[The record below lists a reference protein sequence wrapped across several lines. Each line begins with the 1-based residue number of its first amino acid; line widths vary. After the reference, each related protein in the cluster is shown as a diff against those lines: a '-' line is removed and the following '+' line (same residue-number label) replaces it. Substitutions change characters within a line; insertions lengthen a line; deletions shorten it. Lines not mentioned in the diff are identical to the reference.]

1 MQVICKIFEFPAFKT
16 LWKRFLGRSGTLL
29 LDTVGE
35 DKDLELILWSSDLTA
50 SEDHMG
56 SLPPGTFTVQ
66 VSEDGK
72 SQADALSEKGY
83 NLIFS
88 HEISKPGDRF
98 CKGYKGTWWTV
109 IHYIS

>member
-1 MQVICKIFEFPAFKT
+1 MCNIVEFSAFKT

-35 DKDLELILWSSDLTA
+35 DKNLELILWSSDLTA
-50 SEDHMG
+50 SEDHMD

-66 VSEDGK
+66 VSEEGNA
-72 SQADALSEKGY
+72 QAEALSEKGY
-83 NLIFS
+83 NLIYS

-98 CKGYKGTWWTV
+98 CKGYKGNLMNSTSL
-109 IHYIS
+109 HK

>member
-1 MQVICKIFEFPAFKT
+1 M
-16 LWKRFLGRSGTLL
+16 GRSGTLL

-109 IHYIS
+109 IHDIS